1 MPLTLGP
8 TDALDF
14 YLEVNLEG
22 LVSIQFS
29 NNQIESIKADN
40 GFNSDLNGRIWLCLK
55 KIPILDGVN
64 SDEFHLI

>member
-1 MPLTLGP
+1 MPITLGP
-8 TDALDF
+8 TDELDF

-40 GFNSDLNGRIWLCLK
+40 GFNSDLNGRI
-55 KIPILDGVN
+55 
-64 SDEFHLI
+64 